1 MNSISSAT
9 KSSFTPGNQ
18 VSNRDKEIQGLMQ
31 QKIRLNEEMQGVKTN
46 DELDTKTKA
55 QRIKSLT
62 SSISQIDSQIAQIK
76 AEELQEK
83 NKLRQPEKAQQQQPK
98 PTDEA
103 QAPSLDHL
111 IKHSQTYDQLGK
123 LVGLRDRMQGSIQTT
138 EGETRFDRLVLEINP
153 PANDLD
159 LGKSMMLE
167 NSERTVFQAKRE
179 TVQDINSQLNKVNQK
194 IGELVE
200 EIHQP
205 TPKNG
210 VQPPISATSGEED
223 QEVNEGKK
231 TGSKEHPSDG
241 GTTDQES
248 GNGPQTTA
256 STSPAASYPSVDIRI

>member
-205 TPKNG
+205 APKREYNHLSL
-210 VQPPISATSGEED
+210 QQLE
-223 QEVNEGKK
+223 KK
-231 TGSKEHPSDG
+231 
-241 GTTDQES
+241 
-248 GNGPQTTA
+248 
-256 STSPAASYPSVDIRI
+256 IRK

>member
-18 VSNRDKEIQGLMQ
+18 VSSRDKEIQGLMQ

-83 NKLRQPEKAQQQQPK
+83 NKLRQPEKTQQQQPQ
-98 PTDEA
+98 PTDET

-153 PANDLD
+153 PTNDLD

-179 TVQDINSQLNKVNQK
+179 VVQDINSQLSKVNQK
-194 IGELVE
+194 IGDLVK

-205 TPKNG
+205 APKEAA
-210 VQPPISATSGEED
+210 QTPISATSGEED
-223 QEVNEGKK
+223 QEINEGKK
-231 TGSKEHPSDG
+231 TESKENPSDG
-241 GTTDQES
+241 GTTDQKS
-248 GNGPQTTA
+248 GNGSQTPA
-256 STSPAASYPSVDIRI
+256 SASPAASYPSVDIRI

>member
-18 VSNRDKEIQGLMQ
+18 VSSRDKEIQGLMQ

-83 NKLRQPEKAQQQQPK
+83 NKLRQPEKTQQQQPK
-98 PTDEA
+98 PTEET

-138 EGETRFDRLVLEINP
+138 EGETRFDRLVLEIN
-153 PANDLD
+153 ADKD
-159 LGKSMMLE
+159 IGKSMMLE
-167 NSERTVFQAKRE
+167 NAERTVFQAKRE
-179 TVQDINSQLNKVNQK
+179 VVQDINSQLSKVNQK
-194 IGELVE
+194 IGDLVK

-205 TPKNG
+205 APKET
-210 VQPPISATSGEED
+210 VQPPISGTSGEKD

-248 GNGPQTTA
+248 GNSPQTPA
-256 STSPAASYPSVDIRI
+256 SASPAASYPSVDIRI

>member
-98 PTDEA
+98 PTDET
-103 QAPSLDHL
+103 QASSLDHL

-123 LVGLRDRMQGSIQTT
+123 LVGLRDRMQSSIQTC
-138 EGETRFDRLVLEINP
+138 EGETRFDRLVLEIN
-153 PANDLD
+153 ADKD
-159 LGKSMMLE
+159 AGKSMMLE
-167 NSERTVFQAKRE
+167 NAERTVFQAKRE
-179 TVQDINSQLNKVNQK
+179 IVQDVNSQLNKVNQK

-200 EIHQP
+200 ELHQP
-205 TPKNG
+205 APQEK
-210 VQPPISATSGEED
+210 VQPPISVATGKED

-231 TGSKEHPSDG
+231 TESKELPSDG

-248 GNGPQTTA
+248 GNGPQTPA
-256 STSPAASYPSVDIRI
+256 SASPATSYPSVDIRI

>member
-31 QKIRLNEEMQGVKTN
+31 QKIRLNEEMQGVKAN

-55 QRIKSLT
+55 ERIKSLT
-62 SSISQIDSQIAQIK
+62 NSISQVDSQIAQIK

-83 NKLRQPEKAQQQQPK
+83 NKLKQPEKTHQQQPK

-103 QAPSLDHL
+103 QSPSLDHL
-111 IKHSQTYDQLGK
+111 IKNSQTYDQLGK
-123 LVGLRDRMQGSIQTT
+123 LVGMRDRMQGSIQTT

-153 PANDLD
+153 PGNDLD

-167 NSERTVFQAKRE
+167 NAERTVFQAKRE
-179 TVQDINSQLNKVNQK
+179 VVQDINAQLSKVNQK

-200 EIHQP
+200 EIHQFV
-205 TPKNG
+205 PKEA
-210 VQPPISATSGEED
+210 VQPPRSAASGEEA
-223 QEVNEGKK
+223 QEVNEGNK
-231 TGSKEHPSDG
+231 TGNTEKSLDG
-241 GTTDQES
+241 ENTDQISE
-248 GNGPQTTA
+248 NRLQTSA
-256 STSPAASYPSVDIRI
+256 SASPTASYPSVDIRI

>member
-18 VSNRDKEIQGLMQ
+18 VSNRDKEIHGLMQ
-31 QKIRLNEEMQGVKTN
+31 QKIRLNEEMQGVKSN

-83 NKLRQPEKAQQQQPK
+83 NKLRQPEKTQQQQPE

-138 EGETRFDRLVLEINP
+138 EGETHFDRLVLEIN
-153 PANDLD
+153 ADKD
-159 LGKSMMLE
+159 IGKSMMLE
-167 NSERTVFQAKRE
+167 NAERTVFQAKRE
-179 TVQDINSQLNKVNQK
+179 VVQDINSQLSKVNQK
-194 IGELVE
+194 IGDLVE

-205 TPKNG
+205 APKET
-210 VQPPISATSGEED
+210 VQAPISTASGKED
-223 QEVNEGKK
+223 QEINEGKK
-231 TGSKEHPSDG
+231 TGSKENPSDG
-241 GTTDQES
+241 GTADQES
-248 GNGPQTTA
+248 GNRPGNAAQA
-256 STSPAASYPSVDIRI
+256 SPAASYPSVDIRI

>member
-18 VSNRDKEIQGLMQ
+18 VSSRDKEIQGLMQ
-31 QKIRLNEEMQGVKTN
+31 QKIRLNEEMQSVKTN

-83 NKLRQPEKAQQQQPK
+83 NKLRQPEKTQQQQPK
-98 PTDEA
+98 PIDEA

-111 IKHSQTYDQLGK
+111 IKNSQTYDQLGK
-123 LVGLRDRMQGSIQTT
+123 LVGLRDRMQGTIQTT
-138 EGETRFDRLVLEINP
+138 EGETRFDRLVLEIN
-153 PANDLD
+153 ADKD
-159 LGKSMMLE
+159 AGKSMMLE
-167 NSERTVFQAKRE
+167 NAERTVFQAKRE
-179 TVQDINSQLNKVNQK
+179 VVQDINAQLNKVNQK

-205 TPKNG
+205 APKEK
-210 VQPPISATSGEED
+210 VQPPSSAASGKED

-231 TGSKEHPSDG
+231 TGSKEKASDG
-241 GTTDQES
+241 GTADLES
-248 GNGPQTTA
+248 GNRLQT
-256 STSPAASYPSVDIRI
+256 PAAASAANSYPSVDIRV

>member
-1 MNSISSAT
+1 MNSISPAT

-138 EGETRFDRLVLEINP
+138 EGETRFDRLVLEIN
-153 PANDLD
+153 ADKD
-159 LGKSMMLE
+159 IGKSMMLE
-167 NSERTVFQAKRE
+167 NSERTVFQTKRE

-205 TPKNG
+205 APKKG
-210 VQPPISATSGEED
+210 VQPPISATSGEEE

>member
-18 VSNRDKEIQGLMQ
+18 VSSRDKEIQGLMQ

-76 AEELQEK
+76 SEELQEK
-83 NKLRQPEKAQQQQPK
+83 NKLRQPEKTQQQPPK
-98 PTDEA
+98 PSEET

-153 PANDLD
+153 PGNALD

-179 TVQDINSQLNKVNQK
+179 VVQDINSQLSKVNQK
-194 IGELVE
+194 IGDLVK

-205 TPKNG
+205 TPKETT
-210 VQPPISATSGEED
+210 QPPISATSGEED

-231 TGSKEHPSDG
+231 TGSKEPSDAG
-241 GTTDQES
+241 ATNQES
-248 GNGPQTTA
+248 GNGPQTPA
-256 STSPAASYPSVDIRI
+256 SNSQATYPSVDIRI